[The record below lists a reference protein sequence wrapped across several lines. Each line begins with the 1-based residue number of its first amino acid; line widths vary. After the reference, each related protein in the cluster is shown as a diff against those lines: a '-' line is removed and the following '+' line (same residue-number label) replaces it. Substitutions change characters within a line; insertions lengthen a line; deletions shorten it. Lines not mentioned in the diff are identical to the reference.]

1 MTLGYPHSRQLEK
14 DRELP
19 TLLSST
25 EEGRDHVDDKE
36 TEQILIEKTII
47 EETIFVLDMIK
58 RLLSIGY
65 LIERV
70 LL

>member
-1 MTLGYPHSRQLEK
+1 MLNY
-14 DRELP
+14 
-19 TLLSST
+19 
-25 EEGRDHVDDKE
+25 KE